1 MSVEKRSPVPSD
13 LDIAQ
18 SATILPIHKVAEK
31 FGLSKGDIIP
41 YGDSK
46 AKIRLS
52 ALDRME
58 KNSPGTKAK
67 YIDVTAITPT
77 PLGEGK
83 TTTTVGLT
91 EGLAYN
97 GFKSLCAIRQPSM
110 GPTFGIKGGAAGG
123 GYSQVVP
130 MEEFNLH
137 LTGDLHAVSAA
148 HNLGAAA
155 VDARIYH
162 EGRWSDAFLARQ
174 GLTRLA
180 PDPYNVLW
188 HRVVDMNDRSLRN
201 IMTGLGELG
210 DGPIRQ
216 SGFDITVAS
225 ELMAILALSTSLKD
239 MRVRIGRMVMAMDK
253 KGNPLT
259 AEDFGVAGAMAVL
272 LKDALMPNLMQTM
285 EEQGALVHTG
295 PFANIAHGNSS
306 VIADYLGMKMGDYL
320 VTESGF
326 GSDVGMEKFF
336 HIKCRTSG
344 LIPDAVVMVATV
356 RALKMH
362 GGGPAVKPG
371 KPLDAVYK
379 EKNIDLLKKGCG
391 NLAAH
396 IENTRKFGVPVVVAI
411 NVFPTDDPDEWEII
425 RKAALEAGAVDAV
438 VSRHWEKGG
447 EGASELAKVVEK
459 AADEPSEF
467 RYLYE
472 LDMPLTEK
480 IEILA
485 REVYGAGGVEFTREA
500 RIKLDRFEGMGFGN
514 LPVCMAKTQY
524 SLSHDPLVKNIP
536 QPGYTF
542 PVQDIRVSAGAGF
555 IYPLAGDI
563 RTMPGLGSKPAFMN
577 MDIDPETG
585 KITGLF

>member
-1 MSVEKRSPVPSD
+1 MSVKKKNPVPSD

-18 SATILPIHKVAEK
+18 SASIRPIEEIARK
-31 FGLSKGDIIP
+31 FGLRKEDLIS
-41 YGDSK
+41 YGDTK
-46 AKIRLS
+46 AKIRLDV
-52 ALDRME
+52 LKKLE
-58 KNSPGTKAK
+58 KQPKAK

-83 TTTTVGLT
+83 TTTTIGLT

-97 GFKSLCAIRQPSM
+97 GHKAICAIRQPSM

-137 LTGDLHAVSAA
+137 LTGDFHAVGAA

-174 GLTRLA
+174 GLNRIN

-188 HRVVDMNDRSLRN
+188 RRVVDMNDRALRN
-201 IMTGLGELG
+201 IMTGLGERG

-216 SGFDITVAS
+216 AGFDITVAS
-225 ELMAILALSTSLKD
+225 ELMAILALSSGLRD
-239 MRVRIGRMVMAMDK
+239 MRERIGRMIMAMDK

-285 EEQGALVHTG
+285 EEQGALVHAG

-306 VIADYLGMKMGDYL
+306 VIADLMGIRMGDYL
-320 VTESGF
+320 ITESGF
-326 GSDVGMEKFF
+326 GADVGMEKFF

-344 LIPDAVVMVATV
+344 MLPDAVVMVATV

-371 KPLDAVYK
+371 KPLDTVYQV
-379 EKNIDLLKKGCG
+379 KNTELLKKGCA

-396 IENTRKFGVPVVVAI
+396 IAVARKFGVPVVVAI
-411 NVFPTDDPDEWEII
+411 NVFPTDDPKEWEII
-425 RKAALEAGAVDAV
+425 RSAALKAGAIDAV

-447 EGASELAKVVEK
+447 EGASDLAKAAEK
-459 AADEPSEF
+459 AAEEGSSF
-467 RYLYE
+467 RYLYDLE
-472 LDMPLTEK
+472 LPLAEK
-480 IEILA
+480 IRTLA
-485 REVYGAGGVEFTREA
+485 REVYGAGDVEFSRA
-500 RIKLDRFEGMGFGN
+500 AVKKMDQYADMGYGN
-514 LPVCMAKTQY
+514 LPICMAKTQY
-524 SLSHDPLVKNIP
+524 SFSHDPLVKNVP
-536 QPGYTF
+536 DSGYIF
-542 PVQDIRVSAGAGF
+542 PVQDIRLSAGAGF
-555 IYPLAGDI
+555 VYPLAGDI

-577 MDIDPETG
+577 MDIDPDTG

>member
-1 MSVEKRSPVPSD
+1 MAVKKILPVPSD

-18 SATILPIHKVAEK
+18 SASILPIEKVAEK
-31 FGLSKGDIIP
+31 FGLSKDDIIL

-52 ALDRME
+52 ALKRLE
-58 KNSPGTKAK
+58 KDAPEKKAK

-97 GFKSLCAIRQPSM
+97 GYKALCAIRQPSM

-162 EGRWSDAFLARQ
+162 EGRWSDAFLAKQ
-174 GLTRLA
+174 GLSRLN

-188 HRVVDMNDRSLRN
+188 RRVVDMNDRSLRN

-239 MRVRIGRMVMAMDK
+239 MRLRIGRMVMAMDK

-272 LKDALMPNLMQTM
+272 VKDALMPNLMQTM

-306 VIADYLGMKMGDYL
+306 IAADYMGMKMGEYL

-371 KPLDAVYK
+371 KPLDEVYK
-379 EKNIDLLKKGCG
+379 EKNTELLKKGCD
-391 NLAAH
+391 NLTAH
-396 IENTRKFGVPVVVAI
+396 IKNALKFGVPVVVAI
-411 NVFPTDDPDEWEII
+411 NVFPPDDPEEWDII
-425 RKAALEAGAVDAV
+425 RTAALKAGALDAV
-438 VSRHWEKGG
+438 ISRHWEKGG
-447 EGASELAKVVEK
+447 EGASELAKAVEK
-459 AADEPSEF
+459 AADEPSDF
-467 RYLYE
+467 RYLYD
-472 LDMPLTEK
+472 LDMPLKDK
-480 IEILA
+480 ITILA
-485 REVYGAGGVEFTREA
+485 RDVYGAGGVEFTREA
-500 RIKLDRFEGMGFGN
+500 RIKLDRFEGMGFGK
-514 LPVCMAKTQY
+514 LPICMAKTQY
-524 SLSHDPLVKNIP
+524 SLSHDPLVKNVP
-536 QPGYTF
+536 DPGYLF

-563 RTMPGLGSKPAFMN
+563 RTMPGLGSQPAFMS
-577 MDIDPETG
+577 MDIDTETG